1 MPFPRFRPPPPFIGL
16 RYLINLIYVCLF
28 QILVFAG
35 TFKDKIFGLKI
46 IEGNFNGVS
55 YRRHVIR
62 NCLPEMRDIN
72 GGTLDGATWMQ
83 DGASIHR
90 NSNFM
95 DFLDEKFEGR
105 VLAMGAE
112 TNGRN
117 GHCWAPR
124 FPDLTVCDFALWPV
138 LKRRVYLHPRPKT
151 LEELEEK
158 IKAEIDSI
166 NNEPGLIDRC
176 HLSVRKRA
184 NLYVQNNGGHFEIFK

>member
-1 MPFPRFRPPPPFIGL
+1 M
-16 RYLINLIYVCLF
+16 F

-112 TNGRN
+112 TNGRK

-124 FPDLTVCDFALWPV
+124 SPDLTVCDFALWPV

>member
-1 MPFPRFRPPPPFIGL
+1 M
-16 RYLINLIYVCLF
+16 
-28 QILVFAG
+28 FAG

-55 YRRHVIR
+55 YRQHVIR

-72 GGTLDGATWMQ
+72 RGTLDGPTWMQ

-117 GHCWAPR
+117 GHCWAPHS
-124 FPDLTVCDFALWPV
+124 PDLTVCDFSLWPV

>member
-1 MPFPRFRPPPPFIGL
+1 
-16 RYLINLIYVCLF
+16 
-28 QILVFAG
+28 
-35 TFKDKIFGLKI
+35 
-46 IEGNFNGVS
+46 
-55 YRRHVIR
+55 
-62 NCLPEMRDIN
+62 
-72 GGTLDGATWMQ
+72 MQ

-117 GHCWAPR
+117 GHCWAPHS
-124 FPDLTVCDFALWPV
+124 PDLTVCDFSLWPV